1 MTRKI
6 FLTSVIAMG
15 IVCGAGAARAESFP
29 SDGYMQENMT
39 YESAATYSN
48 TGVYDGEVSA
58 TAEYTDTMYQIAAGT
73 YLPAASE
80 GITESCPANSYC
92 PGASNVTYNATA
104 AQGLTSC
111 PSGYP
116 NSSTGAS
123 KQTQCYTA
131 CTLSVANIAHATA
144 VTGNDYY
151 GTGTDTCA
159 ATACENG
166 YHVLNEIGIMDTT
179 PLIPVD
185 YTESGDGY
193 AYINA
198 SGGSY
203 AYDNLTK
210 EEAGL
215 TENNTWAAHFDYG
228 TVYGHASC
236 QPSGNEGYMYI
247 ATNFEA
253 LIGGTMTAE
262 EFESGLTDACG
273 DAAKAA
279 YMADLAAGM
288 MDGSKT
294 QDDFLEAVFILFAQE
309 FDSDYDTA
317 STGSNCYC
325 QMTGYKPTDGEQS
338 SVAAA
343 PWVFSSVSGSA
354 DDCASVCAGNCASG
368 LRDVSVG
375 ARAFRAAVFGS
386 RGALAA
392 GTCEANEISITWTD
406 AAPEDVAANNAGMC
420 TYGGDI
426 RTPVKAATIP
436 GKTFKGWKFVKVN

>member
-29 SDGYMQENMT
+29 SSGYMQENKT
-39 YESAATYSN
+39 YESAATYKN

-80 GITESCPANSYC
+80 GVTESCPANSYC

-111 PSGYP
+111 PSSYP

-166 YHVLNEIGIMDTT
+166 YHVLNEIGVMDTT
-179 PLIPVD
+179 PLISVD

-193 AYINA
+193 AYISASGNA
-198 SGGSY
+198 SNS
-203 AYDNLTK
+203 NLSD
-210 EEAGL
+210 AGL
-215 TENNTWAAHFDYG
+215 TENNTWASHFDYG

-236 QPSGNEGYMYI
+236 QPTDSTGLM
-247 ATNFEA
+247 EA
-253 LIGGTMTAE
+253 FNGMQSVMNGDVTAE
-262 EFESGLTDACG
+262 EYESQMTDIIG
-273 DAAKAA
+273 AAKAA
-279 YMADLAAGM
+279 YMADLATGM

-294 QDDFLEAVFILFAQE
+294 EYDMYEAMFIILGQDYDA
-309 FDSDYDTA
+309 DYDTS
-317 STGSNCYC
+317 STGQYCWC

-343 PWVFSSVSGSA
+343 PWVSGSDFGSA
-354 DDCASVCAGNCASG
+354 DYCASYCAGDCANY
-368 LRDVSVG
+368 LRNDRDVS
-375 ARAFRAAVFGS
+375 RAFRAAVFGS

>member
-29 SDGYMQENMT
+29 SSGYMQENMT

-80 GITESCPANSYC
+80 GVTESCPANSYC

-111 PSGYP
+111 PSSYP

-166 YHVLNEIGIMDTT
+166 YHVLNEIGVMDTT

-185 YTESGDGY
+185 YTEYGDGY
-193 AYINA
+193 AYIDA
-198 SGGSY
+198 SGGASNS
-203 AYDNLTK
+203 NLSD
-210 EEAGL
+210 AGL

-236 QPSGNEGYMYI
+236 QPTDSTGLM
-247 ATNFEA
+247 EA
-253 LIGGTMTAE
+253 FNGMQSVIDGSVTAE
-262 EFESGLTDACG
+262 EYESQMTDIIG
-273 DAAKAA
+273 AAKAA
-279 YMADLAAGM
+279 YMADLATGM
-288 MDGSKT
+288 KDGSKT
-294 QDDFLEAVFILFAQE
+294 EYDMYEAMFIILGQ
-309 FDSDYDTA
+309 DYDADYSTS
-317 STGSNCYC
+317 STGQYCWC
-325 QMTGYKPTDGEQS
+325 QMTGYKPTGGAQS

-343 PWVFSSVSGSA
+343 PWVFDDDVGSA
-354 DDCASVCAGNCASG
+354 GDCASDCAYFCASR
-368 LRDVSVG
+368 LRNDYVDN
-375 ARAFRAAVFGS
+375 RAFRAAVFGS

>member
-6 FLTSVIAMG
+6 FLTYVIAMG

-29 SDGYMQENMT
+29 SSGYMQENMT
-39 YESAATYSN
+39 YESAATYTN
-48 TGVYDGEVSA
+48 TGVYDGEVSV
-58 TAEYTDTMYQIAAGT
+58 TAEYTDTLYQIAAGT

-80 GITESCPANSYC
+80 GVTESCPANSYC

-111 PSGYP
+111 PSSYP

-123 KQTQCYTA
+123 AQTQCYTA
-131 CTLSVANIAHATA
+131 CTVSVANIAHATA

-166 YHVLNEIGIMDTT
+166 YHVLNEIVGIVDTT

-185 YTESGDGY
+185 YTEYGDGY
-193 AYINA
+193 AYIDA
-198 SGGSY
+198 SGS
-203 AYDNLTK
+203 ANNKKLSD
-210 EEAGL
+210 AGL
-215 TENNTWAAHFDYG
+215 TENNTWATHFNYG

-236 QPSGNEGYMYI
+236 QPTDSTGLM
-247 ATNFEA
+247 EA
-253 LIGGTMTAE
+253 FNGMQSVIDGSVTAE
-262 EFESGLTDACG
+262 EYESQMTDIIGAV
-273 DAAKAA
+273 KAA
-279 YMADLAAGM
+279 YMADLATGM

-294 QDDFLEAVFILFAQE
+294 EYDMYEAMFIILGQDYDA
-309 FDSDYDTA
+309 DYDTS
-317 STGSNCYC
+317 STGQYCWC

-343 PWVFSSVSGSA
+343 PWVFS
-354 DDCASVCAGNCASG
+354 DDGGAAVYCASLCAYACAYA
-368 LRDVSVG
+368 LQADTDA

>member
-29 SDGYMQENMT
+29 SSGYMQENKT

-58 TAEYTDTMYQIAAGT
+58 TAEYTDTLYQIAAGT

-80 GITESCPANSYC
+80 GITASCPANSYC

-111 PSGYP
+111 PSSYP

-166 YHVLNEIGIMDTT
+166 YHVLNEIIGIVDTT

-198 SGGSY
+198 SGS
-203 AYDNLTK
+203 ATNNNFSD
-210 EEAGL
+210 AGL

-236 QPSGNEGYMYI
+236 QPSGNEGDMYI
-247 ATNFEA
+247 STNLVA
-253 LIGGTMTAE
+253 LMSGSMTAE
-262 EFESGLTDACG
+262 EFESGLADACG

-279 YMADLAAGM
+279 YMADLIAGM
-288 MDGSKT
+288 QDGSKT
-294 QDDFLEAVFILFAQE
+294 QEDFFEAIQVLFGV
-309 FDSDYDTA
+309 DYDA
-317 STGSNCYC
+317 NYSTSGTGQYCYC
-325 QMTGYKPTDGEQS
+325 QMTGYKPTGGAQS

-343 PWVFSSVSGSA
+343 PWVSQTAESCAS
-354 DDCASVCAGNCASG
+354 DCAYYCALG
-368 LRDVSVG
+368 LRYDNDSDLS
-375 ARAFRAAVFGS
+375 FRAALFGS
-386 RGALAA
+386 RGALVA

>member
-15 IVCGAGAARAESFP
+15 IVCGAGAAHAESFP
-29 SDGYMQENMT
+29 SNGYMQEDKT

-48 TGVYDGEVSA
+48 TGVYDGEVTA
-58 TAEYTDTMYQIAAGT
+58 TAEYTDALYQIAAGT

-92 PGASNVTYNATA
+92 TGASNVTYNATA
-104 AQGLTSC
+104 PQGLTSC
-111 PSGYP
+111 PSEYP

-123 KQTQCYTA
+123 AQTQCYTA

-166 YHVLNEIGIMDTT
+166 YHVLNEIGIVDTT

-198 SGGSY
+198 NGNASDS
-203 AYDNLTK
+203 NLSD
-210 EEAGL
+210 AGL

-228 TVYGHASC
+228 TVYGRASC
-236 QPSGNEGYMYI
+236 QPTDSTDFMEAFNGMQYVMEGSV
-247 ATNFEA
+247 
-253 LIGGTMTAE
+253 TAE
-262 EFESGLTDACG
+262 EYESSMTDIIG
-273 DAAKAA
+273 AAKAA
-279 YMADLAAGM
+279 YMADLATGM

-294 QDDFLEAVFILFAQE
+294 EYDMYEALFIILGQ
-309 FDSDYDTA
+309 DYDA
-317 STGSNCYC
+317 NYSTSSTDQYCWC
-325 QMTGYKPTDGEQS
+325 QMTGYKPTGGAQS

-343 PWVFSSVSGSA
+343 PWVFSFDVGSA
-354 DDCASVCAGNCASG
+354 GVCAAQCAYG
-368 LRDVSVG
+368 CARNLLQDIVG
-375 ARAFRAAVFGS
+375 SSALRAAVFGS

-392 GTCEANEISITWTD
+392 DTCEANEISITWTD

-436 GKTFKGWKFVKVN
+436 GKTFKGWKFVKTN